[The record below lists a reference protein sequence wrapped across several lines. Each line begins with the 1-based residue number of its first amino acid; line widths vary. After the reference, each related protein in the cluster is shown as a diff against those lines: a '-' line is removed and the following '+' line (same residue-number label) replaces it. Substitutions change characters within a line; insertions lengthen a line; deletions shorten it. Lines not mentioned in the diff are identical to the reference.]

1 MEPSASFAMT
11 ATGGE
16 GHILDAALLAE
27 QSEYYRQRAPEYD
40 DWWFRRGAYDHGE
53 VANRRWFAQA
63 SQLERA
69 LADFAPSGKVLE
81 LACGTGLWTR
91 HLVRYAEHLTALDG
105 SEEMIALNR
114 ERVGAT
120 NVDYFQTDLFQWQP
134 SAQYDVCFFGFWLS
148 HVPRELFAEFW
159 EKISRSLLPGGRVFF
174 LDSAPLD
181 RGPDSAPEPQE
192 RDTMSRRLADGRK
205 YTIVKRFYEPAELER
220 ELLSLGF
227 QAHVQKTA
235 DYFIHAT
242 ARPSRPSV

>member
-11 ATGGE
+11 APTGDD
-16 GHILDAALLAE
+16 HSLDAALLAE

-40 DWWFRRGAYDHGE
+40 DWWFRRGGYDQGE

-69 LADFAPSGKVLE
+69 LADFAPSGRVLE

-91 HLVRYAEHLTALDG
+91 HLVRYAERLTALDG

-114 ERVGAT
+114 ERVGAAS
-120 NVDYFQTDLFQWQP
+120 VDYFQTDLFQWQP
-134 SAQYDVCFFGFWLS
+134 SEQYDVCFFGFWLS

-181 RGPDSAPEPQE
+181 RGPKGATEPQG

-205 YTIVKRFYEPAELER
+205 YTIVKRFYEPAELQR
-220 ELLSLGF
+220 ELVSLGF
-227 QAHVQKTA
+227 QANVQKTA